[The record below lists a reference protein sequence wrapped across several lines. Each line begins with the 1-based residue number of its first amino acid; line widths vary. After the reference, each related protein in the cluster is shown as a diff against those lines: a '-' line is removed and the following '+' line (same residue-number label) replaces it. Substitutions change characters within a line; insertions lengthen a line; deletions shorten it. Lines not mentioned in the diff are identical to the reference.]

1 MLRLADF
8 SLSHE
13 TAVTELLTQTYV
25 DEGYSSPQI
34 VSAFT
39 PSALRSRGEV
49 IVAESD
55 GRVVGVVILVD
66 GANPAAKLSAE
77 GESEMHLLAVEK
89 SLRGGGTGTALVAE
103 TIRRAQDRGDRRLHL
118 YTQPSMSAA
127 KAVYERAGF
136 LREARRDFEMAG
148 KPFEVYSLSL
158 DPSANRPAPTS
169 SLPEAPTN

>member
-1 MLRLADF
+1 
-8 SLSHE
+8 
-13 TAVTELLTQTYV
+13 
-25 DEGYSSPQI
+25 
-34 VSAFT
+34 
-39 PSALRSRGEV
+39 
-49 IVAESD
+49 
-55 GRVVGVVILVD
+55 
-66 GANPAAKLSAE
+66 
-77 GESEMHLLAVEK
+77 SEMHLLAVEK